1 MTGASESSLVHSI
14 QTRLKNAAKAE
25 SRPFAELLE
34 LYAVERFLHRLGHS
48 RQSERFVLKGAIL
61 LRHWLGT
68 DTRPT
73 RDVDLLGPV
82 DLDEGALR
90 QVLEELLTLDVEED
104 GITFDLTSIV
114 VCPIRGASEVLG
126 LRAKFDGALG
136 RTRLRFQVDVGL
148 GDAVYPPPQE
158 VVPGRLL
165 DMPMARVRA
174 YTPYTTVAEK
184 LEAMVVHGEA
194 NSRTKDYYD
203 LYHLSRALPFDGPLL
218 VESLRRTFARR
229 ATPIPDR
236 PLDGLSDAF
245 ASDPLHATRWRAFL
259 AKGQLRVAADDF
271 TGVVAEIR
279 RFAQAPL
286 NAARDAAAFA
296 SRWPPGGPWQPA
308 PSQQRGREGE
318 DFKER
323 ADSSK
328 PRD

>member
-1 MTGASESSLVHSI
+1 MSQTSGSGLVHSI
-14 QTRLKNAAKAE
+14 QDRLKNAAKE
-25 SRPFAELLE
+25 GGRPFAELLE

-48 RQSERFVLKGAIL
+48 RQSKQFVLKGGLL
-61 LRHWLGT
+61 LRHWLGA

-90 QVLEELLTLDVEED
+90 EVLAELLTIDVEED
-104 GITFDLTSIV
+104 GITFDIGSITV
-114 VCPIRGASEVLG
+114 RPIRAGSEVSG

-136 RTRLRFQVDVGL
+136 RTRLRYQVDVGL
-148 GDAVYPPPQE
+148 GDAVYPPPVE

-165 DMPMARVRA
+165 GMPMARVRA

-229 ATPIPDR
+229 ATPIPAG
-236 PLDGLSDAF
+236 PIEGLSDPF
-245 ASDPLHATRWRAFL
+245 ARARLHATRWRAFL
-259 AKGQLRVAADDF
+259 AKGQLRVEAPDF
-271 TGVVAEIR
+271 VGVVAEIR
-279 RFAQAPL
+279 RFAQPPL
-286 NAARDAAAFA
+286 DAACDAACDAAAFD
-296 SRWPPGGPWQPA
+296 SHWPPAGPWQTTRD
-308 PSQQRGREGE
+308 SGRG
-318 DFKER
+318 
-323 ADSSK
+323 
-328 PRD
+328 